1 MYSNGRAMRPI
12 PKLPRLLGWNRLS
25 GASVQHWI
33 NGWNGFQL
41 VVLPSN
47 YAPDYAPFTLDSD
60 GHLLKIPVLIKVATV
75 LKPLVLQIPKLHS
88 QGFLLLLQ
96 VDLSRIL
103 EIDEVGQVLANQFTL
118 YMTW

>member
-1 MYSNGRAMRPI
+1 M
-12 PKLPRLLGWNRLS
+12 
-25 GASVQHWI
+25 
-33 NGWNGFQL
+33 
-41 VVLPSN
+41 LPSN

-60 GHLLKIPVLIKVATV
+60 GHLLKIPVLIKVAKV
-75 LKPLVLQIPKLHS
+75 LNALVLQIPKFALTRFPS
-88 QGFLLLLQ
+88 VATQ

>member
-1 MYSNGRAMRPI
+1 M
-12 PKLPRLLGWNRLS
+12 
-25 GASVQHWI
+25 
-33 NGWNGFQL
+33 
-41 VVLPSN
+41 LPSN

-75 LKPLVLQIPKLHS
+75 LKALVLQISKLHS